1 MQRHFKNIKN
11 REETRVLLLGP
22 KGISVV
28 NTGATLFILAL
39 ELNQKQ
45 SYLVEMTNLKLH

>member
-22 KGISVV
+22 K
-28 NTGATLFILAL
+28 GATLFILAL